1 MIRDNGHVSIKKD
14 SLKKWR
20 QGHSL
25 CIYFK
30 LHWFPFSGKI
40 ACGKIS
46 VWCKNNLVGRHL
58 VSTRTPSS
66 SRLSMTCLSKGKWKK
81 ESFHQENWVRMEE
94 EDFKKVYIV
103 KLPNNF
109 CGIGACVI
117 DHPKKVKSILGNYKT
132 IYYVLLSDT
141 GEKENSHTHEEESGE
156 GGSNNSSELHSK
168 SIPDQRLQVWLQD
181 LCFSHKHQPTAHLS
195 LQRWFSKVCN
205 A

>member
-14 SLKKWR
+14 PLKKWR
-20 QGHSL
+20 QGHSV

-81 ESFHQENWVRMEE
+81 RVFTRKIGSGWKRKTSRRFTLSSYQITFAVSAPVSSTIQKRWNQSWEITRQFILFCCQIPVKKKIHTHMK
-94 EDFKKVYIV
+94 KKVVKEDPIIVQSYIQNPF
-103 KLPNNF
+103 LIN
-109 CGIGACVI
+109 G
-117 DHPKKVKSILGNYKT
+117 YKFDFR
-132 IYYVLLSDT
+132 IYVLVT
-141 GEKENSHTHEEESGE
+141 
-156 GGSNNSSELHSK
+156 
-168 SIPDQRLQVWLQD
+168 SINPLRIYLYKDGLVRY
-181 LCFSHKHQPTAHLS
+181 A
-195 LQRWFSKVCN
+195 
-205 A
+205 